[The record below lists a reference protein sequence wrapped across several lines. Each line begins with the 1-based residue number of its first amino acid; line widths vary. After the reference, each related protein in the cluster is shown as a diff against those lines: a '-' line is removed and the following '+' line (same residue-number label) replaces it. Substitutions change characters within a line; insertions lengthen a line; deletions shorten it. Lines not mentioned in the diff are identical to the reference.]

1 MQPKELPCHVR
12 IKYEPT
18 QKQKKTECRLYGKD
32 FSNMAEAARY
42 WGISYAW
49 ASEQIKKGWNQ
60 DSFPS
65 KARKDYRWT
74 VGTVDTT

>member
-1 MQPKELPCHVR
+1 MQPKDQPTHIR

-18 QKQKKTECRLYGKD
+18 QKQTQTECRLYGKD
-32 FSNMAEAARY
+32 FINMAEAARY

-49 ASEQIKKGWNQ
+49 ASEQIKKGWNTE
-60 DSFPS
+60 SFPS